1 MFQSTLLKRT
11 MTLVVL
17 SLLASAILATI
28 AFIVAGRTAT
38 LELEVDS
45 AIKQDEEFKNILEEN
60 PDYFGSVDTRLFFF
74 ETSYATG
81 HDYYL
86 LNADGKAVNYTRIEK
101 RNLSAQDTS
110 NISSVLRSL
119 NYRDKNGLGY
129 SIIDRDG
136 MGNAVIDREDM
147 GYVVV
152 DNMKINSMI
161 IVDRFTVTIDGNP
174 YDLYS
179 LSYLEGYS
187 DLVGKYLNI
196 LLLSTLMAAAAMLV
210 PAYAFVSRMVLPLQE
225 INEIA
230 MQYGKGD
237 FSARADESH
246 KGEIGE
252 LGQSFNFLAD
262 RLSKSI
268 NDLTAERNQLQDIFD
283 VISDGIVVVDKNAVP
298 VTTNKAIHKLF
309 ERADK
314 NNLFTER
321 LQLIPFDDV
330 WKDFEDCI
338 ATGETKT
345 RQIDNRDYAYQ
356 CTIIPK
362 YDSSDNSTIIG
373 ATGFFRD
380 IFEEQKNERFRQD
393 YVANISHELRTPLQT
408 LRGLIEPLSDGMVKK
423 ESDRQRYYQIILNET
438 MRLSRLIDDMLELS
452 KLQSRT
458 LAFKM
463 FPFNPND
470 LINSIEIRFK
480 PIMKEAG
487 IRFSVQN
494 NYGVLPTVMG
504 NPDRVEQILVILLD
518 NAKKYTPAGK
528 SITILTDYIET
539 EKKVYISVADTGQGI
554 HEYDIGH
561 IFDRFFKADRARG
574 KKGSGLGLSIA
585 KELLTYMGETITV
598 NSKYEEGST
607 FTFTLT
613 KAEVPDVWD

>member
-28 AFIVAGRTAT
+28 AFVVAGRNAT
-38 LELEVDS
+38 LSLEVNN
-45 AIKQDEEFKNILEEN
+45 AIEQDVKLKDVLTRN
-60 PDYFGSVDTRLFFF
+60 PDYFESVDIRIFFF
-74 ETSYATG
+74 DSSYATG

-86 LNADGKAVNYTRIEK
+86 INSSGDLINCTSLENRSIKIKDTISLVPALNSYEFNVVDGLEYALADSLNQDSIIFVTRIPITI
-101 RNLSAQDTS
+101 N
-110 NISSVLRSL
+110 
-119 NYRDKNGLGY
+119 
-129 SIIDRDG
+129 
-136 MGNAVIDREDM
+136 ED
-147 GYVVV
+147 
-152 DNMKINSMI
+152 
-161 IVDRFTVTIDGNP
+161 P
-174 YDLYS
+174 YYLYS
-179 LSYLEGYS
+179 LSYLNGY
-187 DLVGKYLNI
+187 DEMIVKYLNI
-196 LLLSTLMAAAAMLV
+196 LLLSTLMAACAMLI
-210 PAYAFVSRMVLPLQE
+210 PAYAFVSRMVLPLQK
-225 INEIA
+225 INEVA
-230 MQYGKGD
+230 MEYGKGN
-237 FSARADESH
+237 FSIRADESH

-268 NDLTAERNQLQDIFD
+268 NDLTVERNQLQDIFD
-283 VISDGIVVVDKNAVP
+283 VISDGIVVVDKKSVP

-309 ERADK
+309 ERAEK
-314 NNLFTER
+314 NNMFTER

-330 WKDFEDCI
+330 WTDFEECI

-362 YDSSDNSTIIG
+362 YDSSDSTNIIG

-408 LRGLIEPLSDGMVKK
+408 LRGLIEPLSDGMVKN
-423 ESDRQRYYQIILNET
+423 EADRQRYYQIILNET

-458 LAFKM
+458 LAFKT
-463 FPFNPND
+463 FPFNLNN
-470 LINSIEIRFK
+470 LISNLQLKFE

-487 IRFSVQN
+487 IHFSVQN
-494 NYGVLPTVMG
+494 NYGDLPTVIG
-504 NPDRVEQILVILLD
+504 NPDRVEQILIILLD
-518 NAKKYTPAGK
+518 NAKKYTPSGK
-528 SITILTDYIET
+528 SITILTDYIES
-539 EKKVYISVADTGQGI
+539 EKKVYVSVADTGQGI

-585 KELLTYMGETITV
+585 KELLTYMGETISV

>member
-11 MTLVVL
+11 MSLVVL
-17 SLLASAILATI
+17 SLLASAIIATI
-28 AFIVAGRTAT
+28 AFVVAGKTST
-38 LELEVDS
+38 LQLEVDNSLAQDSRYNEIFTANPELFES
-45 AIKQDEEFKNILEEN
+45 ADFRN
-60 PDYFGSVDTRLFFF
+60 YFFAS
-74 ETSYATG
+74 SYATG

-86 LNADGKAVNYTRIEK
+86 VNMNGDVVMCTSTEH
-101 RNLSAQDTS
+101 RNMKS
-110 NISSVLRSL
+110 NITYEIFTQINQF
-119 NYRDKNGLGY
+119 NYEDIN
-129 SIIDRDG
+129 G
-136 MGNAVIDREDM
+136 MGFYIKELGLDGEILICR
-147 GYVVV
+147 
-152 DNMKINSMI
+152 IPI
-161 IVDRFTVTIDGNP
+161 TIEENN
-174 YDLYS
+174 YYLFS
-179 LSYLEGYS
+179 LSNMDEYDGLIS
-187 DLVGKYLNI
+187 KYLNI
-196 LLLSTLMAAAAMLV
+196 LSLSTLMAACAMLV
-210 PAYAFVSRMVLPLQE
+210 PAYAFVSRMVLPLQK
-225 INEIA
+225 INEVA
-230 MQYGKGD
+230 MEYGKGN
-237 FSARADESH
+237 FSIRADESH

-268 NDLTAERNQLQDIFD
+268 SDLTAERNQLQDIFD
-283 VISDGIVVVDKNAVP
+283 VISDGIVVVNSKSVP
-298 VTTNKAIHKLF
+298 VTTNKAIHQIF
-309 ERADK
+309 ERAEK
-314 NNLFTER
+314 NNMFTER

-330 WKDFEDCI
+330 WTDFEDCI

-345 RQIDNRDYAYQ
+345 RQIDTRDYAYQ

-362 YDSSDNSTIIG
+362 YDSTDPTKVVG

-423 ESDRQRYYQIILNET
+423 EADRQRYYQIILNET

-463 FPFNPND
+463 FPFNLNN
-470 LINSIEIRFK
+470 LISNIEIRFK

-487 IRFSVQN
+487 IKFSVQN
-494 NYGVLPTVMG
+494 NFGELPTVMG

-518 NAKKYTPAGK
+518 NAKKYTPSGK
-528 SITILTDYIET
+528 SITIATDYIET
-539 EKKVYISVADTGQGI
+539 EKKVYISVVDTGQGI

-607 FTFTLT
+607 FTFTLS

>member
-11 MTLVVL
+11 MTLVVV
-17 SLLASAILATI
+17 SLLASALLATI
-28 AFIVAGRTAT
+28 AFIVAGKTAT
-38 LELEVDS
+38 NTIEVENS
-45 AIKQDEEFKNILEEN
+45 LRQDEQYMNILNSHPE
-60 PDYFGSVDTRLFFF
+60 YFESVDLRLFFF
-74 ETSYATG
+74 DSSYATG

-86 LNADGKAVNYTRIEK
+86 VNSNSYIINSTSIEH
-101 RNLSAQDTS
+101 
-110 NISSVLRSL
+110 RSL
-119 NYRDKNGLGY
+119 SIKDTQDVLSNLGSLTYEDYNGLKWAIKDY
-129 SIIDRDG
+129 LSIDQ
-136 MGNAVIDREDM
+136 
-147 GYVVV
+147 
-152 DNMKINSMI
+152 MI
-161 IVDRFTVTIDGNP
+161 LVTCMPLTIDGES
-174 YDLYS
+174 YTLYS
-179 LSYLEGYS
+179 ISYLNGYN
-187 DLVGKYLNI
+187 DLVVKYLNI
-196 LLLSTLMAAAAMLV
+196 LLLSTLMAAALMLV

-230 MQYGKGD
+230 MEYGKGN

-268 NDLTAERNQLQDIFD
+268 SDLTTERNQLQDIFD
-283 VISDGIVVVDKNAVP
+283 VISDGIVVVDKDSVP
-298 VTTNKAIHKLF
+298 VTTNKAIHNLF
-309 ERADK
+309 DRAEK
-314 NNLFTER
+314 NNMFTER

-330 WKDFEDCI
+330 WKDFEECI
-338 ATGETKT
+338 STGETKT
-345 RQIDNRDYAYQ
+345 RRIDNRDYAYQ

-362 YDSSDNSTIIG
+362 YDSSDNTVIIG

-423 ESDRQRYYQIILNET
+423 EEDRQRYYQIILNET

-458 LAFKM
+458 LAFKT
-463 FPFNPND
+463 FPFNINT
-470 LINSIEIRFK
+470 LISNIEIRFK
-480 PIMKEAG
+480 PVMKEAG
-487 IRFSVQN
+487 ITFSVQN
-494 NYGVLPTVMG
+494 NYGELPTVMG
-504 NPDRVEQILVILLD
+504 NPDRVEQIMVILLD
-518 NAKKYTPAGK
+518 NAKKYTPSGK
-528 SITILTDYIET
+528 SITISTDYIEA
-539 EKKVYISVADTGQGI
+539 EKKVYISVADTGLGI

>member
-1 MFQSTLLKRT
+1 MS
-11 MTLVVL
+11 LVVL
-17 SLLASAILATI
+17 SLLASAIIATI
-28 AFIVAGRTAT
+28 AFIVAGRSST
-38 LELEVDS
+38 LQMEVETSIAQDLRYNEIFAANPELFNS
-45 AIKQDEEFKNILEEN
+45 ADFRS
-60 PDYFGSVDTRLFFF
+60 YFFAS
-74 ETSYATG
+74 SYATG

-86 LNADGKAVNYTRIEK
+86 VNSKGEVV
-101 RNLSAQDTS
+101 NCTS
-110 NISSVLRSL
+110 LEHR
-119 NYRDKNGLGY
+119 
-129 SIIDRDG
+129 
-136 MGNAVIDREDM
+136 
-147 GYVVV
+147 
-152 DNMKINSMI
+152 NMKAGTTAEVFSQLSMFNYEDLNGMSFYI
-161 IVDRFTVTIDGNP
+161 QELSLTEQILICRIPVTIEGNP
-174 YDLYS
+174 FYLYS
-179 LSYLEGYS
+179 MSSLDKYDGLI
-187 DLVGKYLNI
+187 GKYLNI
-196 LLLSTLMAAAAMLV
+196 LSLATLMAACAMLV
-210 PAYAFVSRMVLPLQE
+210 PAYAFVSRMVLPLQK
-225 INEIA
+225 INEVA
-230 MQYGKGD
+230 MEYGKGN
-237 FSARADESH
+237 FSIRADESH

-268 NDLTAERNQLQDIFD
+268 SELTAERNQLQDIFD
-283 VISDGIVVVDKNAVP
+283 VISDGIVVVNSKSVP
-298 VTTNKAIHKLF
+298 VTTNKAIHQIF
-309 ERADK
+309 DRAEK
-314 NNLFTER
+314 NNMFTER

-330 WKDFEDCI
+330 WTDFEDCI
-338 ATGETKT
+338 ASGETKT
-345 RQIDNRDYAYQ
+345 RQIDTRDYAYQ

-362 YDSSDNSTIIG
+362 FDSTDPTKVVG

-423 ESDRQRYYQIILNET
+423 EADRQRYYQIILNET

-463 FPFNPND
+463 FPFNVNT
-470 LINSIEIRFK
+470 LISNIEIRFK

-487 IRFSVQN
+487 IKFSVQN
-494 NYGVLPTVMG
+494 NYGVLPTVNG

-518 NAKKYTPAGK
+518 NAKKYTPSGK
-528 SITILTDYIET
+528 SITIVTDYIED
-539 EKKVYISVADTGQGI
+539 EKKVYISVVDTGQGI

-607 FTFTLT
+607 FTFTLS

>member
-11 MTLVVL
+11 MSLVVL
-17 SLLASAILATI
+17 SLVASAILATI
-28 AFIVAGRTAT
+28 AFVVAGTTST
-38 LELEVDS
+38 LSLEVEN
-45 AIKQDEEFKNILEEN
+45 AVKQDLKYKEIFDNN
-60 PDYFGSVDTRLFFF
+60 PHCFESADFRVFFF
-74 ETSYATG
+74 ATSYASG

-86 LNADGKAVNYTRIEK
+86 VNSSGEIVNSTAIEHRTLKPGDSAKIVPVLN
-101 RNLSAQDTS
+101 
-110 NISSVLRSL
+110 SL
-119 NYRDKNGLGY
+119 EY
-129 SIIDRDG
+129 
-136 MGNAVIDREDM
+136 EDY
-147 GYVVV
+147 GDIGFTINFDPILVS
-152 DNMKINSMI
+152 KIPI
-161 IVDRFTVTIDGNP
+161 TIDGVPFNI
-174 YDLYS
+174 YS
-179 LSYLEGYS
+179 LSYLDG
-187 DLVGKYLNI
+187 LKTLNNKYLNI
-196 LLLSTLMAAAAMLV
+196 LLLSTLMAACAMLV
-210 PAYAFVSRMVLPLQE
+210 PAYAFVSRMVLPLQK
-225 INEIA
+225 INEVA
-230 MQYGKGD
+230 MEYGKGN
-237 FSARADESH
+237 FSVRADESH

-283 VISDGIVVVDKNAVP
+283 VISDGIVVVDSKSVP
-298 VTTNKAIHKLF
+298 VTTNKAIHKIF
-309 ERADK
+309 ERAEK
-314 NNLFTER
+314 NNMFTER

-330 WKDFEDCI
+330 WTDFEDCI

-345 RQIDNRDYAYQ
+345 RQIDTRDYAYQ

-362 YDSSDNSTIIG
+362 YDSTDSTKVIG

-463 FPFNPND
+463 FPFNINN
-470 LINSIEIRFK
+470 LISNIEIRFK
-480 PIMKEAG
+480 PIMKESG
-487 IRFSVQN
+487 IKFSVQN
-494 NYGVLPTVMG
+494 NYGELPTVMG

-518 NAKKYTPAGK
+518 NAKKYTPNGK

>member
-1 MFQSTLLKRT
+1 MFQSTLLRRT
-11 MTLVVL
+11 MSLVVL
-17 SLLASAILATI
+17 SLLASAIIATI
-28 AFIVAGRTAT
+28 AFIVAGRSST
-38 LELEVDS
+38 LQMEVETSIAQDLRYNEIFAANPELFNS
-45 AIKQDEEFKNILEEN
+45 ADFRS
-60 PDYFGSVDTRLFFF
+60 YFFAS
-74 ETSYATG
+74 SYATG

-86 LNADGKAVNYTRIEK
+86 VNSKGEVV
-101 RNLSAQDTS
+101 NCTS
-110 NISSVLRSL
+110 LEHR
-119 NYRDKNGLGY
+119 
-129 SIIDRDG
+129 
-136 MGNAVIDREDM
+136 
-147 GYVVV
+147 
-152 DNMKINSMI
+152 NMKAGTTAEVFSQLSMFNYEDLNGMSFYI
-161 IVDRFTVTIDGNP
+161 QELSLTEQILICRIPVTIEGNP
-174 YDLYS
+174 FYLYS
-179 LSYLEGYS
+179 MSSLDKYDGLI
-187 DLVGKYLNI
+187 GKYLNI
-196 LLLSTLMAAAAMLV
+196 LSLATLMAACAMLV
-210 PAYAFVSRMVLPLQE
+210 PAYAFVSRMVLPLQK
-225 INEIA
+225 INEVA
-230 MQYGKGD
+230 MEYGKGN
-237 FSARADESH
+237 FSIRADESH

-268 NDLTAERNQLQDIFD
+268 SELTAERNQLQDIFD
-283 VISDGIVVVDKNAVP
+283 VISDGIVVVNSKSVP
-298 VTTNKAIHKLF
+298 VTTNKAIHQIF
-309 ERADK
+309 DRAEK
-314 NNLFTER
+314 NNMFTER

-330 WKDFEDCI
+330 WTDFEDCI
-338 ATGETKT
+338 ASGETKT
-345 RQIDNRDYAYQ
+345 RQIDTRDYAYQ

-362 YDSSDNSTIIG
+362 FDSTDPTKVVG

-423 ESDRQRYYQIILNET
+423 EADRQRYYQIILNET

-463 FPFNPND
+463 FPFNVNT
-470 LINSIEIRFK
+470 LISNIEIRFK

-487 IRFSVQN
+487 IKFSVQN
-494 NYGVLPTVMG
+494 NYGVLPTVNG

-518 NAKKYTPAGK
+518 NAKKYTPSGK
-528 SITILTDYIET
+528 SITIVTDYIED
-539 EKKVYISVADTGQGI
+539 EKKVYISVVDTGQGI

-607 FTFTLT
+607 FTFTLS

>member
-11 MTLVVL
+11 MSLVVL
-17 SLLASAILATI
+17 SLLASAIIATI
-28 AFIVAGRTAT
+28 AFVVAGKTST
-38 LELEVDS
+38 LQLEVDNSLAQDARYNEIFS
-45 AIKQDEEFKNILEEN
+45 AN
-60 PDYFGSVDTRLFFF
+60 PELFESADFRNYFFAS
-74 ETSYATG
+74 SYATG

-86 LNADGKAVNYTRIEK
+86 VNMNGDVVMCTSTEH
-101 RNLSAQDTS
+101 RNMKS
-110 NISSVLRSL
+110 NITYEIFTQINLFNYEDL
-119 NYRDKNGLGY
+119 N
-129 SIIDRDG
+129 G
-136 MGNAVIDREDM
+136 MGFFIKELGLDGEILICRIPITIEDNNF
-147 GYVVV
+147 Y
-152 DNMKINSMI
+152 
-161 IVDRFTVTIDGNP
+161 
-174 YDLYS
+174 LYS
-179 LSYLEGYS
+179 LSNMDEYDGLIS
-187 DLVGKYLNI
+187 KYLNI
-196 LLLSTLMAAAAMLV
+196 LSLSTLMAACAMLV
-210 PAYAFVSRMVLPLQE
+210 PAYAFVSRMVLPLQK
-225 INEIA
+225 INEVA
-230 MQYGKGD
+230 MEYGKGN
-237 FSARADESH
+237 FSIRADESH

-268 NDLTAERNQLQDIFD
+268 SDLTAERNQLQDIFD
-283 VISDGIVVVDKNAVP
+283 VISDGIVVVNSKSVP
-298 VTTNKAIHKLF
+298 VTTNKAIHQIF
-309 ERADK
+309 ERAEK
-314 NNLFTER
+314 NNMFTER

-330 WKDFEDCI
+330 WTDFEDCI

-345 RQIDNRDYAYQ
+345 RQIDTRDYAYQ

-362 YDSSDNSTIIG
+362 YDSTDPTKVVG

-423 ESDRQRYYQIILNET
+423 EADRQRYYQIILNET

-463 FPFNPND
+463 FPFNINT
-470 LINSIEIRFK
+470 LISNIEIRFK

-487 IRFSVQN
+487 IKFSVQN
-494 NYGVLPTVMG
+494 NFGELPTVMG

-518 NAKKYTPAGK
+518 NAKKYTPSGK
-528 SITILTDYIET
+528 SITIATDYIET
-539 EKKVYISVADTGQGI
+539 EKKVYISVVDTGQGI

-607 FTFTLT
+607 FTFTLS

>member
-28 AFIVAGRTAT
+28 AFVVAGRNAT
-38 LELEVDS
+38 LSLEVNN
-45 AIKQDEEFKNILEEN
+45 AIAQDVKLKDVLTRN
-60 PDYFGSVDTRLFFF
+60 PDYFESVDIRIFFF
-74 ETSYATG
+74 DSSYATG

-86 LNADGKAVNYTRIEK
+86 INSSGDLINCTSLENRSIKIKDTINLVPALNSYEFNLIDGLEYALADSLNQDSIIFVTRIP
-101 RNLSAQDTS
+101 
-110 NISSVLRSL
+110 I
-119 NYRDKNGLGY
+119 
-129 SIIDRDG
+129 
-136 MGNAVIDREDM
+136 
-147 GYVVV
+147 
-152 DNMKINSMI
+152 
-161 IVDRFTVTIDGNP
+161 TIDEDS
-174 YDLYS
+174 YYLYS
-179 LSYLEGYS
+179 LSYLNGY
-187 DLVGKYLNI
+187 DEMIVKYLNI
-196 LLLSTLMAAAAMLV
+196 LLLSTLMAACAMLI
-210 PAYAFVSRMVLPLQE
+210 PAYAFVSRMVLPLQK
-225 INEIA
+225 INEVA
-230 MQYGKGD
+230 MEYGKGN
-237 FSARADESH
+237 FSIRADESH

-268 NDLTAERNQLQDIFD
+268 NDLTVERNQLQDIFD
-283 VISDGIVVVDKNAVP
+283 VISDGIVVVNKKSVP

-309 ERADK
+309 ERAEK
-314 NNLFTER
+314 NNMFTER

-330 WKDFEDCI
+330 WTDFEECI

-362 YDSSDNSTIIG
+362 YDSSDSTNIIG

-408 LRGLIEPLSDGMVKK
+408 LRGLIEPLSDGMVKN
-423 ESDRQRYYQIILNET
+423 EADRQRYYQIILNET

-458 LAFKM
+458 LAFKT
-463 FPFNPND
+463 FPFNLNN
-470 LINSIEIRFK
+470 LISNLQLKFE

-487 IRFSVQN
+487 IHFSVQN
-494 NYGVLPTVMG
+494 NYGDLPTVIG
-504 NPDRVEQILVILLD
+504 NPDRVEQILIILLD
-518 NAKKYTPAGK
+518 NAKKYTPSGK
-528 SITILTDYIET
+528 SITILTDYIES
-539 EKKVYISVADTGQGI
+539 EKKVYVSVADTGQGI

-585 KELLTYMGETITV
+585 KELLTYMGETISV

>member
-11 MTLVVL
+11 MTLVVV
-17 SLLASAILATI
+17 SLLASALLATI
-28 AFIVAGRTAT
+28 AFIVAGRSAT
-38 LELEVDS
+38 ISLEADN
-45 AIKQDEEFKNILEEN
+45 AIKQDMRYKEIFTSHPEYFEN
-60 PDYFGSVDTRLFFF
+60 VDFRLFFF
-74 ETSYATG
+74 DSSYATG

-86 LNADGKAVNYTRIEK
+86 VNQAGDVI
-101 RNLSAQDTS
+101 SATS
-110 NISSVLRSL
+110 LEHRSL
-119 NYRDKNGLGY
+119 NKADTYELVPILNTLDYDDADGLGY
-129 SIIDRDG
+129 TVENSTNYESLIFIS
-136 MGNAVIDREDM
+136 
-147 GYVVV
+147 
-152 DNMKINSMI
+152 KIN
-161 IVDRFTVTIDGNP
+161 VTIDGNV
-174 YDLYS
+174 YYLYS
-179 LSYLEGYS
+179 LSYLNGYNS
-187 DLVGKYLNI
+187 LIVKYLNI
-196 LLLSTLMAAAAMLV
+196 LLLSTLMAAAFMIV

-225 INEIA
+225 INEVA
-230 MQYGKGD
+230 MEYGKGN
-237 FSARADESH
+237 FSVRADESH

-268 NDLTAERNQLQDIFD
+268 SDLTAERNQLQDIFD
-283 VISDGIVVVDKNAVP
+283 VISDGIVVVDTNSVP
-298 VTTNKAIHKLF
+298 VTTNKAIHNLF
-309 ERADK
+309 DRAEK
-314 NNLFTER
+314 NNMFTEK
-321 LQLIPFDDV
+321 LQLIPFEDV
-330 WKDFEDCI
+330 WTDFADCI
-338 ATGETKT
+338 STGETKT
-345 RQIDNRDYAYQ
+345 RRIDNRDYAYQ

-362 YDSSDNSTIIG
+362 YDTTNNNTIIG

-423 ESDRQRYYQIILNET
+423 EEDRQRYYQIILNET

-458 LAFKM
+458 LAFKT
-463 FPFNPND
+463 FPFNLNT
-470 LINSIEIRFK
+470 LISNIEIRFK

-487 IRFSVQN
+487 IKFSVQN
-494 NYGVLPTVMG
+494 NYGELPTVVG

-518 NAKKYTPAGK
+518 NAKKYTPSGK
-528 SITILTDYIET
+528 TITISTDYIDA
-539 EKKVYISVADTGQGI
+539 EKKVYVSVADTGLGI

-585 KELLTYMGETITV
+585 KELLSYMGETITV

-613 KAEVPDVWD
+613 KAEVPDAWD

>member
-17 SLLASAILATI
+17 SLLASALLATI
-28 AFIVAGRTAT
+28 AFIVAGRSAT
-38 LELEVDS
+38 LSLGIEKSMTQDIRFKEIFTSHPEYFEDVD
-45 AIKQDEEFKNILEEN
+45 F
-60 PDYFGSVDTRLFFF
+60 RLFFF
-74 ETSYATG
+74 DSSYATG

-86 LNADGKAVNYTRIEK
+86 VNQEGYIINSTSIEH
-101 RNLSAQDTS
+101 RSISAQDTS
-110 NISSVLRSL
+110 RIVPILNALEYDDIGGVGCYIIENFNIENVIIISRIPLTI
-119 NYRDKNGLGY
+119 NDK
-129 SIIDRDG
+129 
-136 MGNAVIDREDM
+136 
-147 GYVVV
+147 
-152 DNMKINSMI
+152 
-161 IVDRFTVTIDGNP
+161 P

-179 LSYLEGYS
+179 LSYLSGYN
-187 DLVGKYLNI
+187 DLIVKYLNI
-196 LLLSTLMAAAAMLV
+196 LLLSTLMAACAMLV
-210 PAYAFVSRMVLPLQE
+210 PAYAFVSRMVLPLQK
-225 INEIA
+225 INEVA
-230 MQYGKGD
+230 MEYGKGN
-237 FSARADESH
+237 FSIRADESH

-268 NDLTAERNQLQDIFD
+268 SDLTAERNQLQDIFD
-283 VISDGIVVVDKNAVP
+283 VISDGIVVVDKNSVP

-309 ERADK
+309 ERAEK
-314 NNLFTER
+314 NNMFTER

-330 WKDFEDCI
+330 WNDFEDCI

-362 YDSSDNSTIIG
+362 YDSSDSTQVIG

-423 ESDRQRYYQIILNET
+423 EADRQRYYQIILNET

-458 LAFKM
+458 LAFKT
-463 FPFNPND
+463 FPFNLNT
-470 LINSIEIRFK
+470 LISSIEIRFK
-480 PIMKEAG
+480 PIMKDAG
-487 IRFSVQN
+487 IKFSVQN
-494 NYGVLPTVMG
+494 NYGELPTVMG

-613 KAEVPDVWD
+613 KAEVPDAWD

>member
-11 MTLVVL
+11 MSLVVL
-17 SLLASAILATI
+17 SLVASAIIATI
-28 AFIVAGRTAT
+28 AFVVAGKSAT
-38 LELEVDS
+38 LSIELDS
-45 AIKQDEEFKNILEEN
+45 ALKIDSKINDIFSTNPEYFEN
-60 PDYFGSVDTRLFFF
+60 SDFRYYFFSS
-74 ETSYATG
+74 SYAAG

-86 LNADGKAVNYTRIEK
+86 VNKDGDLVNYTSQENR
-101 RNLSAQDTS
+101 
-110 NISSVLRSL
+110 NISPSDTFEILT
-119 NYRDKNGLGY
+119 
-129 SIIDRDG
+129 
-136 MGNAVIDREDM
+136 
-147 GYVVV
+147 
-152 DNMKINSMI
+152 KINTFEFNKFNGMEYYIADNLEYNISDAINVSRMSLI
-161 IVDRFTVTIDGNP
+161 INGND
-174 YDLYS
+174 YYLYS
-179 LSYLEGYS
+179 LKYLNGYNE
-187 DLVGKYLNI
+187 LIGKYLNI
-196 LLLSTLMAAAAMLV
+196 LLLSTLMAACTMLI
-210 PAYAFVSRMVLPLQE
+210 PAYAFVSRMVLPLQK
-225 INEIA
+225 INEVA
-230 MQYGKGD
+230 MEYGKGN
-237 FSARADESH
+237 FSVRADESH

-268 NDLTAERNQLQDIFD
+268 SDLTAERNQLQDIFD
-283 VISDGIVVVDKNAVP
+283 VISDGIVVVDVNSVP

-309 ERADK
+309 ERAEK
-314 NNLFTER
+314 NNMFTER

-330 WKDFEDCI
+330 WTDFEDCI

-362 YDSSDNSTIIG
+362 YDSSDSTQVIG

-458 LAFKM
+458 LAFKT
-463 FPFNPND
+463 FPFNLNT
-470 LINSIEIRFK
+470 LISSIEIRFK

-487 IRFSVQN
+487 IKFSVQN
-494 NYGVLPTVMG
+494 NYGELPTVMG

-528 SITILTDYIET
+528 SITILTDYIEA

>member
-11 MTLVVL
+11 MSLVVL
-17 SLLASAILATI
+17 SLVASAIIATI
-28 AFIVAGRTAT
+28 AFVVAGKSAT
-38 LELEVDS
+38 LSIELDS
-45 AIKQDEEFKNILEEN
+45 ALKIDSKINDIFSTNPEYFEN
-60 PDYFGSVDTRLFFF
+60 SDFRYYFFSS
-74 ETSYATG
+74 SYAAG

-86 LNADGKAVNYTRIEK
+86 VNKDGDLVNYTSQENR
-101 RNLSAQDTS
+101 
-110 NISSVLRSL
+110 NISPSDTFEILT
-119 NYRDKNGLGY
+119 
-129 SIIDRDG
+129 
-136 MGNAVIDREDM
+136 
-147 GYVVV
+147 
-152 DNMKINSMI
+152 KINTFEFNKFNGMEYYIADNLEYNISDAINVSRMSL
-161 IVDRFTVTIDGNP
+161 TINGND
-174 YDLYS
+174 YYLYS
-179 LSYLEGYS
+179 LKYLNGYNE
-187 DLVGKYLNI
+187 LIGKYLNI
-196 LLLSTLMAAAAMLV
+196 LLLSTLMAACTMLI
-210 PAYAFVSRMVLPLQE
+210 PAYAFVSRMVLPLQK
-225 INEIA
+225 INEVA
-230 MQYGKGD
+230 MEYGKGN
-237 FSARADESH
+237 FSVRADEAH

-268 NDLTAERNQLQDIFD
+268 SDLTAERNQLQDIFD
-283 VISDGIVVVDKNAVP
+283 VISDGIVVVDVNSVP

-309 ERADK
+309 ERAEK
-314 NNLFTER
+314 NNMFTER

-330 WKDFEDCI
+330 WTDFEDCI

-362 YDSSDNSTIIG
+362 YDSSDSTQVIG

-458 LAFKM
+458 LAFKT
-463 FPFNPND
+463 FPFNLNT
-470 LINSIEIRFK
+470 LISSIEIRFK

-487 IRFSVQN
+487 IKFSVQN
-494 NYGVLPTVMG
+494 NYGELPTVMG

-528 SITILTDYIET
+528 SITILTDYIEA

>member
-11 MTLVVL
+11 MMLVVV
-17 SLLASAILATI
+17 SLLASALIATI
-28 AFIVAGRTAT
+28 AFIVAGSSAT
-38 LELEVDS
+38 LTSEVDN
-45 AIKQDEEFKNILEEN
+45 ALAQDAKYKKILTAN
-60 PDYFGSVDTRLFFF
+60 PDYFEDVDFRLFFF
-74 ETSYATG
+74 NTTYVSG

-86 LNADGKAVNYTRIEK
+86 ISHNGNILNSTSLDN
-101 RNLSAQDTS
+101 RNLSIRDITTLYP
-110 NISSVLRSL
+110 IL
-119 NYRDKNGLGY
+119 NDLPYDEFDGMEY
-129 SIIDRDG
+129 AIIDP
-136 MGNAVIDREDM
+136 I
-147 GYVVV
+147 
-152 DNMKINSMI
+152 S
-161 IVDRFTVTIDGNP
+161 
-174 YDLYS
+174 YDLDEMVIVTRTNIVLNGNDYYLYS
-179 LSYLEGYS
+179 FSYLNANN
-187 DLVGKYLNI
+187 DLIVKYLNI

-225 INEIA
+225 INEVA
-230 MQYGKGD
+230 MEYGKGN
-237 FSARADESH
+237 FSIRADESH

-268 NDLTAERNQLQDIFD
+268 SDLTAERNQLQDIFD
-283 VISDGIVVVDKNAVP
+283 VISDGIVVVDAKAVP
-298 VTTNKAIHKLF
+298 VTTNKAIHSLF
-309 ERADK
+309 ERAEK
-314 NNLFTER
+314 NNMFTER

-330 WKDFEDCI
+330 WKDFEECI

-345 RQIDNRDYAYQ
+345 RRIDNRDYAYQ
-356 CTIIPK
+356 STIIPK
-362 YDSSDNSTIIG
+362 FDSTDNNTIIG

-423 ESDRQRYYQIILNET
+423 EEDRQRYYQIILNET

-458 LAFKM
+458 LAFKT
-463 FPFNPND
+463 FPFNLNN
-470 LINSIEIRFK
+470 LISNIEIRFK

-487 IRFSVQN
+487 IKFSVQN
-494 NYGVLPTVMG
+494 NYGELPTVVG
-504 NPDRVEQILVILLD
+504 NPDRVEQVLVILLD
-518 NAKKYTPAGK
+518 NAKKYTPSGK
-528 SITILTDYIET
+528 TITISTDYIEA
-539 EKKVYISVADTGQGI
+539 EKKVYVSVADTGLGI

-585 KELLTYMGETITV
+585 KELLSYMGETITV

>member
-1 MFQSTLLKRT
+1 MS
-11 MTLVVL
+11 LVVL
-17 SLLASAILATI
+17 SLLASAIIATI
-28 AFIVAGRTAT
+28 AFIVAGRSST
-38 LELEVDS
+38 LQMEVETSIAQDLKYNEIFSSNPELFD
-45 AIKQDEEFKNILEEN
+45 
-60 PDYFGSVDTRLFFF
+60 SVDFRRYFF
-74 ETSYATG
+74 ESSYATG

-86 LNADGKAVNYTRIEK
+86 VNMNGEVVNCTSLENRNMKPGATSEVFSEISMFPYEDLN
-101 RNLSAQDTS
+101 
-110 NISSVLRSL
+110 
-119 NYRDKNGLGY
+119 
-129 SIIDRDG
+129 G
-136 MGNAVIDREDM
+136 MGFYIKELSLTEQILVCRIPL
-147 GYVVV
+147 
-152 DNMKINSMI
+152 
-161 IVDRFTVTIDGNP
+161 TIEGNP
-174 YDLYS
+174 FYLYS
-179 LSYLEGYS
+179 MSTLDKYDGLI
-187 DLVGKYLNI
+187 GKYLNI
-196 LLLSTLMAAAAMLV
+196 LSLATLMAACAMLV
-210 PAYAFVSRMVLPLQE
+210 PAYAFVSRMVLPLQK
-225 INEIA
+225 INEVA
-230 MQYGKGD
+230 MEYGKGN
-237 FSARADESH
+237 FSIRADESH

-268 NDLTAERNQLQDIFD
+268 SELTAERNQLQDIFD
-283 VISDGIVVVDKNAVP
+283 VISDGIVVVNSKSVP
-298 VTTNKAIHKLF
+298 VTTNKAIHQIF
-309 ERADK
+309 DRAEK
-314 NNLFTER
+314 NNMFTER

-330 WKDFEDCI
+330 WTDFEDCI
-338 ATGETKT
+338 ASGETKT
-345 RQIDNRDYAYQ
+345 RQIDTRDYAYQ

-362 YDSSDNSTIIG
+362 FDSTDPTKVVG

-423 ESDRQRYYQIILNET
+423 EADRQRYYQIILNET

-463 FPFNPND
+463 FPFNVNT
-470 LINSIEIRFK
+470 LISNIEIRFK

-487 IRFSVQN
+487 IKFSVQN
-494 NYGVLPTVMG
+494 NYGDLPTVMG

-518 NAKKYTPAGK
+518 NAKKYTPNGK
-528 SITILTDYIET
+528 SITILTDYIEA

-607 FTFTLT
+607 FTFTLS

>member
-28 AFIVAGRTAT
+28 AFLVAGRSAT
-38 LELEVDS
+38 ITVELDRALEQDVKFQGLLEKNPGYFDNVDYR
-45 AIKQDEEFKNILEEN
+45 I
-60 PDYFGSVDTRLFFF
+60 FFF
-74 ETSYATG
+74 DSSYATG

-86 LNADGKAVNYTRIEK
+86 VNTSGDIVNSTSIEDRNIAVK
-101 RNLSAQDTS
+101 DTS
-110 NISSVLRSL
+110 SL
-119 NYRDKNGLGY
+119 VPLLNSLAYEDLNGLEY
-129 SIIDRDG
+129 YVADLNVYDMILITRLPISIE
-136 MGNAVIDREDM
+136 GNT
-147 GYVVV
+147 Y
-152 DNMKINSMI
+152 
-161 IVDRFTVTIDGNP
+161 
-174 YDLYS
+174 YLYS
-179 LSYLEGYS
+179 LSYLNGYS
-187 DLVGKYLNI
+187 ETIVKYLNI
-196 LLLSTLMAAAAMLV
+196 LLLSTLMAAFAMLV
-210 PAYAFVSRMVLPLQE
+210 PAYAFVSRMVLPLQK
-225 INEIA
+225 INEVA
-230 MQYGKGD
+230 MEYGKGN
-237 FSARADESH
+237 FSVRADESH

-268 NDLTAERNQLQDIFD
+268 SDLTSERNQLQDIFD
-283 VISDGIVVVDKNAVP
+283 VISDGIVVVDKDSVP

-309 ERADK
+309 ERAEK
-314 NNLFTER
+314 NNMFTER

-330 WKDFEDCI
+330 WSDFEDCI
-338 ATGETKT
+338 STGETKT
-345 RQIDNRDYAYQ
+345 RQIDSRDYAYQ

-362 YDSSDNSTIIG
+362 YDSTDNTRIIG

-458 LAFKM
+458 LAFKT
-463 FPFNPND
+463 FPFNLNT
-470 LINSIEIRFK
+470 LISNIEIRFK

-487 IRFSVQN
+487 IKFSVQN
-494 NYGVLPTVMG
+494 NYGELPTVIG

-528 SITILTDYIET
+528 TITIATDYIET
-539 EKKVYISVADTGQGI
+539 EKKVYVSVADTGQGI

>member
-1 MFQSTLLKRT
+1 MFQSTLLRRT
-11 MTLVVL
+11 MSLVVL
-17 SLLASAILATI
+17 SLLASAIIATI
-28 AFIVAGRTAT
+28 AFVVAGKTST
-38 LELEVDS
+38 LQLEVDNSLAQDSRYNEIFTANPELFES
-45 AIKQDEEFKNILEEN
+45 ADFRN
-60 PDYFGSVDTRLFFF
+60 YFFAS
-74 ETSYATG
+74 SYATG

-86 LNADGKAVNYTRIEK
+86 VNMNGDVVMCTSTEH
-101 RNLSAQDTS
+101 RNMKS
-110 NISSVLRSL
+110 NITYEIFTQINQFNYEDL
-119 NYRDKNGLGY
+119 N
-129 SIIDRDG
+129 G
-136 MGNAVIDREDM
+136 MGFYIKELGLDGEILICR
-147 GYVVV
+147 
-152 DNMKINSMI
+152 IPI
-161 IVDRFTVTIDGNP
+161 TIEENN
-174 YDLYS
+174 YYLFS
-179 LSYLEGYS
+179 LSNMDEYDGLIS
-187 DLVGKYLNI
+187 KYLNI
-196 LLLSTLMAAAAMLV
+196 LSLSTLMAACAMLV
-210 PAYAFVSRMVLPLQE
+210 PAYAFVSRMVLPLQK
-225 INEIA
+225 INEVA
-230 MQYGKGD
+230 MEYGKGN
-237 FSARADESH
+237 FSIRADESH

-268 NDLTAERNQLQDIFD
+268 SDLTAERNQLQDIFD
-283 VISDGIVVVDKNAVP
+283 VISDGIVVVNSKSVP
-298 VTTNKAIHKLF
+298 VTTNKAIHQIF
-309 ERADK
+309 ERAEK
-314 NNLFTER
+314 NNMFTER

-330 WKDFEDCI
+330 WTDFEDCI

-345 RQIDNRDYAYQ
+345 RQIDTRDYAYQ

-362 YDSSDNSTIIG
+362 YDSTDPTKVVG

-423 ESDRQRYYQIILNET
+423 EADRQRYYQIILNET

-463 FPFNPND
+463 FPFNINT
-470 LINSIEIRFK
+470 LISNIEIRFK

-487 IRFSVQN
+487 IKFSVQN
-494 NYGVLPTVMG
+494 NFGELPTVMG

-518 NAKKYTPAGK
+518 NAKKYTPSGK
-528 SITILTDYIET
+528 SITIATDYIET
-539 EKKVYISVADTGQGI
+539 EKKVYISVVDTGQGI

-607 FTFTLT
+607 FTFTLS

>member
-28 AFIVAGRTAT
+28 AFVVAGNSKTMEIEINNA
-38 LELEVDS
+38 L
-45 AIKQDEEFKNILEEN
+45 KQDTRYMEILTTHPE
-60 PDYFGSVDTRLFFF
+60 YFESSDFRYFFF
-74 ETSYATG
+74 DSSYASG

-86 LNADGKAVNYTRIEK
+86 VSTDGTPVNYTAIE
-101 RNLSAQDTS
+101 N
-110 NISSVLRSL
+110 RSL
-119 NYRDKNGLGY
+119 SVRDTHNLVPNLNQLSFDSLNGLGY
-129 SIIDRDG
+129 YIADPLKID
-136 MGNAVIDREDM
+136 
-147 GYVVV
+147 V
-152 DNMKINSMI
+152 DEMI
-161 IVDRFTVTIDGNP
+161 IISRFPLMINGNP
-174 YDLYS
+174 YYLYS
-179 LSYLEGYS
+179 LSYLNSYDS
-187 DLVGKYLNI
+187 LIVKYLNI

-225 INEIA
+225 INEVA
-230 MQYGKGD
+230 MEYGKGN
-237 FSARADESH
+237 FNVRADESH

-252 LGQSFNFLAD
+252 LGHSFNFLAD

-283 VISDGIVVVDKNAVP
+283 VISDGIVVVDSKAVP

-338 ATGETKT
+338 TTGEPKT

-362 YDSSDNSTIIG
+362 YDSSDNTTIIG

-458 LAFKM
+458 LAFKT
-463 FPFNPND
+463 FPFNLND
-470 LINSIEIRFK
+470 LINSIEIRFR

-487 IRFSVQN
+487 IKFSVQN
-494 NYGVLPTVMG
+494 NYGDLPTVIG
-504 NPDRVEQILVILLD
+504 NR
-518 NAKKYTPAGK
+518 AGPCHP
-528 SITILTDYIET
+528 S
-539 EKKVYISVADTGQGI
+539 
-554 HEYDIGH
+554 
-561 IFDRFFKADRARG
+561 R
-574 KKGSGLGLSIA
+574 
-585 KELLTYMGETITV
+585 
-598 NSKYEEGST
+598 
-607 FTFTLT
+607 
-613 KAEVPDVWD
+613 

>member
-11 MTLVVL
+11 MTLVVV

-28 AFIVAGRTAT
+28 AFLVAGRSAT
-38 LELEVDS
+38 LSLELDK
-45 AIKQDEEFKNILEEN
+45 ALAQDLEYKELFTNN
-60 PDYFGSVDTRLFFF
+60 PDYFNDVNFRLFFF
-74 ETSYATG
+74 NSTYATG

-86 LNADGKAVNYTRIEK
+86 VNADGEIINSTSIED
-101 RNLSAQDTS
+101 RNVSISDSTHLIPILSSLKFNNLNGLDYY
-110 NISSVLRSL
+110 LYDSL
-119 NYRDKNGLGY
+119 NIDSMIVITRTII
-129 SIIDRDG
+129 IID
-136 MGNAVIDREDM
+136 
-147 GYVVV
+147 
-152 DNMKINSMI
+152 DN
-161 IVDRFTVTIDGNP
+161 P
-174 YDLYS
+174 CYLYS
-179 LSYLEGYS
+179 LSYINGFNG
-187 DLVGKYLNI
+187 LVVKYLNI
-196 LLLSTLMAAAAMLV
+196 LLLSTLMAACAMLV
-210 PAYAFVSRMVLPLQE
+210 PAYAFVCKMVLPIQK
-225 INEIA
+225 INEVA
-230 MQYGKGD
+230 MEYGKGN
-237 FSARADESH
+237 FSVRADESH

-262 RLSKSI
+262 RLSQSI
-268 NDLTAERNQLQDIFD
+268 SDLTSERNQLQDIFD
-283 VISDGIVVVDKNAVP
+283 VISDGIVVVDKNSVP

-309 ERADK
+309 ERAEK
-314 NNLFTER
+314 NNMFTER

-330 WKDFEDCI
+330 WEDFEDCI
-338 ATGETKT
+338 STGETKT
-345 RQIDNRDYAYQ
+345 RQIDTRDYAYQ

-362 YDSSDNSTIIG
+362 YDSTDNTNIIG

-458 LAFKM
+458 LAFKT
-463 FPFNPND
+463 FPFNLND
-470 LINSIEIRFK
+470 LISSIEIRFK

-487 IRFSVQN
+487 IKFSVQN
-494 NYGVLPTVMG
+494 NYGKLPTVMG

>member
-11 MTLVVL
+11 MTLVVV
-17 SLLASAILATI
+17 SLLASALLATI
-28 AFIVAGRTAT
+28 AFIVAGRSAT
-38 LELEVDS
+38 ISLEADN
-45 AIKQDEEFKNILEEN
+45 AIKQDVRYKEILTSHPE
-60 PDYFGSVDTRLFFF
+60 YFESVDFRLFFF
-74 ETSYATG
+74 DSSYATG

-86 LNADGKAVNYTRIEK
+86 INEEGEIINSTSLEHRTLSKTDTYNLVPLLNTLQYDD
-101 RNLSAQDTS
+101 L
-110 NISSVLRSL
+110 
-119 NYRDKNGLGY
+119 
-129 SIIDRDG
+129 DG
-136 MGNAVIDREDM
+136 MGYTVENSSNVETLIFVA
-147 GYVVV
+147 
-152 DNMKINSMI
+152 KIP
-161 IVDRFTVTIDGNP
+161 VTIEGNAFN
-174 YDLYS
+174 LYS
-179 LSYLEGYS
+179 LSYLNGYNS
-187 DLVGKYLNI
+187 LVGKYLNI
-196 LLLSTLMAAAAMLV
+196 LLLSTLMAAAFMLV

-225 INEIA
+225 INEVA
-230 MQYGKGD
+230 MEYGKGN
-237 FSARADESH
+237 FSVRADESH

-283 VISDGIVVVDKNAVP
+283 VISDGIVVVDNNSVP
-298 VTTNKAIHKLF
+298 ITTNKAIHNLF
-309 ERADK
+309 DRAEK
-314 NNLFTER
+314 NNMFTER

-330 WKDFEDCI
+330 WKDFEECI

-345 RQIDNRDYAYQ
+345 RRIDNRDYAYQ

-362 YDSSDNSTIIG
+362 YNTTDNSIIG

-423 ESDRQRYYQIILNET
+423 EEDRQRYYQIILNET

-458 LAFKM
+458 LAFKT
-463 FPFNPND
+463 FPFNLNT
-470 LINSIEIRFK
+470 LISNIEIRFK

-487 IRFSVQN
+487 IKFSVQN
-494 NYGVLPTVMG
+494 NYGELPTVVG

-518 NAKKYTPAGK
+518 NAKKYTPKGK
-528 SITILTDYIET
+528 TITISTDYIET
-539 EKKVYISVADTGQGI
+539 EKKVYVSVADTGLGI

-613 KAEVPDVWD
+613 KAEVPDAWD

>member
-11 MTLVVL
+11 MTLVVV
-17 SLLASAILATI
+17 SLLASALLATI
-28 AFIVAGRTAT
+28 AFIVAGRSAT
-38 LELEVDS
+38 LTLEVDN
-45 AIKQDEEFKNILEEN
+45 AITQEMRYKEILTANPEFFE
-60 PDYFGSVDTRLFFF
+60 SVDFRFFFF
-74 ETSYATG
+74 ESSYASG

-86 LNADGKAVNYTRIEK
+86 INMNGDIINATDIAHRSVSIK
-101 RNLSAQDTS
+101 DT
-110 NISSVLRSL
+110 RSL
-119 NYRDKNGLGY
+119 VPALNSFQFEEIDGLGY
-129 SIIDRDG
+129 
-136 MGNAVIDREDM
+136 VINPQGLNDM
-147 GYVVV
+147 
-152 DNMKINSMI
+152 ILI
-161 IVDRFTVTIDGNP
+161 TRFPVTINGNL
-174 YDLYS
+174 YYLYS
-179 LSYLEGYS
+179 LSYLNGYS
-187 DLVGKYLNI
+187 SLIVKYLNI
-196 LLLSTLMAAAAMLV
+196 LLLSTLMAAAFMLV
-210 PAYAFVSRMVLPLQE
+210 PAYAFVSRMILPLQE
-225 INEIA
+225 INEVA
-230 MQYGKGD
+230 MEYGKGN
-237 FSARADESH
+237 FSVRADESH

-268 NDLTAERNQLQDIFD
+268 SDLTAERNQLQDIFD
-283 VISDGIVVVDKNAVP
+283 VISDGIVVVDSHSVP
-298 VTTNKAIHKLF
+298 VTTNKAIHNLF
-309 ERADK
+309 DRAEK
-314 NNLFTER
+314 NNMFTER

-330 WKDFEDCI
+330 WNDFEDCI

-345 RQIDNRDYAYQ
+345 RRIDNRDYAYQ

-362 YDSSDNSTIIG
+362 YDSTDNNTIIG

-423 ESDRQRYYQIILNET
+423 EEDRQRYYQIILNET

-458 LAFKM
+458 LAFKT
-463 FPFNPND
+463 FPFNLNT
-470 LINSIEIRFK
+470 LLSNMEIRFK

-487 IRFSVQN
+487 IKFSVQN
-494 NYGVLPTVMG
+494 NYGELPTVVG

-528 SITILTDYIET
+528 TITISTDYIEA
-539 EKKVYISVADTGQGI
+539 EKKVYVSVADTGLGI

-585 KELLTYMGETITV
+585 KELLSYMGETITV

>member
-11 MTLVVL
+11 MMLVVV
-17 SLLASAILATI
+17 SLLASALIATI
-28 AFIVAGRTAT
+28 AFIVAGSSAT
-38 LELEVDS
+38 LTSEVDN
-45 AIKQDEEFKNILEEN
+45 ALAQDAKYQKILNAN
-60 PDYFGSVDTRLFFF
+60 PDYFEDVDFRLFFF
-74 ETSYATG
+74 NTSYVSG

-86 LNADGKAVNYTRIEK
+86 MSANGNIVNSTGLDN
-101 RNLSAQDTS
+101 RNLSIRDITTLYP
-110 NISSVLRSL
+110 IL
-119 NYRDKNGLGY
+119 NDLPYDEYDGMEY
-129 SIIDRDG
+129 AIIDP
-136 MGNAVIDREDM
+136 I
-147 GYVVV
+147 
-152 DNMKINSMI
+152 S
-161 IVDRFTVTIDGNP
+161 
-174 YDLYS
+174 YDLDEMVIITRANIVMNGNDYYLYS
-179 LSYLEGYS
+179 FSYLNANNE
-187 DLVGKYLNI
+187 LIVKYLNI

-225 INEIA
+225 INEVA
-230 MQYGKGD
+230 MEYGKGN
-237 FSARADESH
+237 FSIRADESH

-268 NDLTAERNQLQDIFD
+268 SDLTAERNQLQDIFD
-283 VISDGIVVVDKNAVP
+283 VISDGIVVVDAKAVP
-298 VTTNKAIHKLF
+298 ITTNKAIHSLF
-309 ERADK
+309 ERAEK
-314 NNLFTER
+314 NNMFTER

-330 WKDFEDCI
+330 WKDFEECI

-345 RQIDNRDYAYQ
+345 RRIDNRDYAYQ
-356 CTIIPK
+356 STIIPK
-362 YDSSDNSTIIG
+362 FDSTDNNTIIG

-423 ESDRQRYYQIILNET
+423 EEDRQRYYQIILNET

-458 LAFKM
+458 LAFKT
-463 FPFNPND
+463 FPFNLNN
-470 LINSIEIRFK
+470 LISNIEIRFK

-487 IRFSVQN
+487 IKFSVQN
-494 NYGVLPTVMG
+494 NYGELPTVVG
-504 NPDRVEQILVILLD
+504 NPDRVEQVLVILLD
-518 NAKKYTPAGK
+518 NAKKYTPSGK
-528 SITILTDYIET
+528 TITISTDYIEA
-539 EKKVYISVADTGQGI
+539 EKKVYVSVADTGLGI

-585 KELLTYMGETITV
+585 KELLSYMGETITV

>member
-28 AFIVAGRTAT
+28 AFLIAGKKAT
-38 LELEVDS
+38 IAMEKEKSLT
-45 AIKQDEEFKNILEEN
+45 QDIAFKNIFSEN
-60 PDYFGSVDTRLFFF
+60 PDYFEDTDLRLFFF
-74 ETSYATG
+74 NSSYATG

-86 LNADGKAVNYTRIEK
+86 VNSEGLIVNSTSIEN
-101 RNLSAQDTS
+101 RNIALKDTS
-110 NISSVLRSL
+110 DLVPLLNSLEYTMWNGIECYSFEYLNFDNTIIIS
-119 NYRDKNGLGY
+119 
-129 SIIDRDG
+129 
-136 MGNAVIDREDM
+136 
-147 GYVVV
+147 
-152 DNMKINSMI
+152 
-161 IVDRFTVTIDGNP
+161 RFPIQIDGNSF
-174 YDLYS
+174 YLYS
-179 LSYLEGYS
+179 LSYQNGFN
-187 DLVGKYLNI
+187 DLVIKYLNI
-196 LLLSTLMAAAAMLV
+196 LLLSTLMAACAMLV
-210 PAYAFVSRMVLPLQE
+210 PAYAFVCRMVLPIQK
-225 INEIA
+225 INEVA
-230 MQYGKGD
+230 MEYGKGN
-237 FSARADESH
+237 FSVRADETH

-268 NDLTAERNQLQDIFD
+268 SDLTAERNQLQDIFD
-283 VISDGIVVVDKNAVP
+283 VISDGIVVVDKNSVP

-309 ERADK
+309 ERAEK
-314 NNLFTER
+314 NNMFTER

-330 WKDFEDCI
+330 WTDFEDCI
-338 ATGETKT
+338 SSGETKT

-362 YDSSDNSTIIG
+362 YDSSDSTNIIG

-458 LAFKM
+458 LAFKT
-463 FPFNPND
+463 FPFNLNN
-470 LINSIEIRFK
+470 LISSIEIRFK

-487 IRFSVQN
+487 IKFSVQN
-494 NYGVLPTVMG
+494 NYGELPTVMG

-613 KAEVPDVWD
+613 KAEVPDAWD

>member
-11 MTLVVL
+11 MMLVVV
-17 SLLASAILATI
+17 SLLASALIATI
-28 AFIVAGRTAT
+28 AFIVAGSSAT
-38 LELEVDS
+38 LTSEVDN
-45 AIKQDEEFKNILEEN
+45 ALAQDAKYKKILTAN
-60 PDYFGSVDTRLFFF
+60 PDYFEDVDFRLFFF
-74 ETSYATG
+74 NTTYVSG

-86 LNADGKAVNYTRIEK
+86 ISHNGNILNSTGLDN
-101 RNLSAQDTS
+101 RNLSIRDITTLYP
-110 NISSVLRSL
+110 IL
-119 NYRDKNGLGY
+119 NDLPYDEFDGMEY
-129 SIIDRDG
+129 AIIDP
-136 MGNAVIDREDM
+136 I
-147 GYVVV
+147 
-152 DNMKINSMI
+152 S
-161 IVDRFTVTIDGNP
+161 
-174 YDLYS
+174 YDLDEMVIVTRTNIVLNGNDYYLYS
-179 LSYLEGYS
+179 FSYLNANN
-187 DLVGKYLNI
+187 DLIVKYLNI

-225 INEIA
+225 INEVA
-230 MQYGKGD
+230 MEYGKGN
-237 FSARADESH
+237 FSIRADESH

-268 NDLTAERNQLQDIFD
+268 SDLTAERNQLQDIFD
-283 VISDGIVVVDKNAVP
+283 VISDGIVVVDAKAVP
-298 VTTNKAIHKLF
+298 VTTNKAIHSLF
-309 ERADK
+309 ERAEK
-314 NNLFTER
+314 NNMFTER

-330 WKDFEDCI
+330 WKDFEECI

-345 RQIDNRDYAYQ
+345 RRIDNRDYAYQ
-356 CTIIPK
+356 STIIPK
-362 YDSSDNSTIIG
+362 FDSTDNNTIIG

-423 ESDRQRYYQIILNET
+423 EEDRQRYYQIILNET

-458 LAFKM
+458 LAFKT
-463 FPFNPND
+463 FPFNLNN
-470 LINSIEIRFK
+470 LISNIEIRFK

-487 IRFSVQN
+487 IKFSVQN
-494 NYGVLPTVMG
+494 NYGELPTVVG
-504 NPDRVEQILVILLD
+504 NPDRVEQVLVILLD
-518 NAKKYTPAGK
+518 NAKKYTPSGK
-528 SITILTDYIET
+528 TITISTDYLEA
-539 EKKVYISVADTGQGI
+539 EKKVYVSVADTGLGI

-585 KELLTYMGETITV
+585 KELLSYMGETITV

>member
-17 SLLASAILATI
+17 SLLASALLATI
-28 AFIVAGRTAT
+28 AFIVAGRSAT
-38 LELEVDS
+38 LSLGIEKSMTQDIRFKEIFTSHPEYFEDVD
-45 AIKQDEEFKNILEEN
+45 F
-60 PDYFGSVDTRLFFF
+60 RLFFF
-74 ETSYATG
+74 DSSYATG

-86 LNADGKAVNYTRIEK
+86 VNQEGYIINSTSIEH
-101 RNLSAQDTS
+101 RSISAQDTS
-110 NISSVLRSL
+110 SIVPILNALEYDDIGGVGCYIFENFNIENVIIISRIPLTI
-119 NYRDKNGLGY
+119 NDK
-129 SIIDRDG
+129 
-136 MGNAVIDREDM
+136 
-147 GYVVV
+147 
-152 DNMKINSMI
+152 
-161 IVDRFTVTIDGNP
+161 P

-179 LSYLEGYS
+179 LSYLSGYN
-187 DLVGKYLNI
+187 DLIVKYLNI
-196 LLLSTLMAAAAMLV
+196 LLLSTLMAACAMLV
-210 PAYAFVSRMVLPLQE
+210 PAYAFVSRMVLPLQK
-225 INEIA
+225 INEVA
-230 MQYGKGD
+230 MEYGKGN
-237 FSARADESH
+237 FSIRADESH

-268 NDLTAERNQLQDIFD
+268 SDLTAERNQLQDIFD
-283 VISDGIVVVDKNAVP
+283 VISDGIVVVDKNSVP

-309 ERADK
+309 ERAEK
-314 NNLFTER
+314 NNMFTER

-330 WKDFEDCI
+330 WNDFEDCI

-362 YDSSDNSTIIG
+362 YDSSDSTQVIG

-423 ESDRQRYYQIILNET
+423 EADRQRYYQIILNET

-458 LAFKM
+458 LAFKT
-463 FPFNPND
+463 FPFNLNT
-470 LINSIEIRFK
+470 LISSIEIRFK

-487 IRFSVQN
+487 IKFSVQN
-494 NYGVLPTVMG
+494 NYGELPTVMG

-613 KAEVPDVWD
+613 KAEVPDAWD

>member
-11 MTLVVL
+11 MTLVVV
-17 SLLASAILATI
+17 SLLASALLATI
-28 AFIVAGRTAT
+28 AFIVAGKTAT
-38 LELEVDS
+38 NTIEVENS
-45 AIKQDEEFKNILEEN
+45 LRQDEQYMHILNSHPE
-60 PDYFGSVDTRLFFF
+60 YFESVDLRLFFF
-74 ETSYATG
+74 DSSYASG

-86 LNADGKAVNYTRIEK
+86 VNSNGYIIDSTSIEH
-101 RNLSAQDTS
+101 
-110 NISSVLRSL
+110 RSL
-119 NYRDKNGLGY
+119 SVKDTQDILTSLGSLSYEDYNGLKWAIKDY
-129 SIIDRDG
+129 LSIDQMIL
-136 MGNAVIDREDM
+136 VT
-147 GYVVV
+147 
-152 DNMKINSMI
+152 SMPL
-161 IVDRFTVTIDGNP
+161 TIDGEP
-174 YDLYS
+174 YTLYS
-179 LSYLEGYS
+179 IAYLNGYN
-187 DLVGKYLNI
+187 DLVVKYLNI
-196 LLLSTLMAAAAMLV
+196 LLLSTLMAAALMLV

-230 MQYGKGD
+230 MEYGKGN
-237 FSARADESH
+237 FNARADESH

-268 NDLTAERNQLQDIFD
+268 SDLTTERNQLQDIFD
-283 VISDGIVVVDKNAVP
+283 VISDGIVVVDKDSVP
-298 VTTNKAIHKLF
+298 VTTNKAIHNLF
-309 ERADK
+309 DRAEK
-314 NNLFTER
+314 NNMFTER

-330 WKDFEDCI
+330 WKDFEECI
-338 ATGETKT
+338 STGETKT
-345 RQIDNRDYAYQ
+345 RRIDNRDYAYQ

-362 YDSSDNSTIIG
+362 YDSSDNTVIIG

-423 ESDRQRYYQIILNET
+423 EEDRQRYYQIILNET

-458 LAFKM
+458 LAFKT
-463 FPFNPND
+463 FPFNLNT
-470 LINSIEIRFK
+470 LISNIEIRFK
-480 PIMKEAG
+480 PVMKEAG
-487 IRFSVQN
+487 INFSVQN
-494 NYGVLPTVMG
+494 NYGELPTVVG
-504 NPDRVEQILVILLD
+504 NPDRVEQIMVILLD
-518 NAKKYTPAGK
+518 NAKKYTPSGK
-528 SITILTDYIET
+528 SITISTDYIEA
-539 EKKVYISVADTGQGI
+539 EKKVYISVADTGLGI

>member
-11 MTLVVL
+11 MSLVVL
-17 SLLASAILATI
+17 SLVASAIIATI
-28 AFIVAGRTAT
+28 AFVVAGKSAT
-38 LELEVDS
+38 LTIELENSLKIDS
-45 AIKQDEEFKNILEEN
+45 KLNDIFSNN
-60 PDYFGSVDTRLFFF
+60 PEYFEDSDFRYFFF
-74 ETSYATG
+74 SSSYATG

-86 LNADGKAVNYTRIEK
+86 VNMNGDIVNYTSIEN
-101 RNLSAQDTS
+101 RNLSPADTAEILTKIS
-110 NISSVLRSL
+110 TFEYLKYNGMDYFVAETLEYNISDTINVSRIRVTINDNYYYLFSL
-119 NYRDKNGLGY
+119 KYLNGY
-129 SIIDRDG
+129 SELI
-136 MGNAVIDREDM
+136 
-147 GYVVV
+147 
-152 DNMKINSMI
+152 
-161 IVDRFTVTIDGNP
+161 
-174 YDLYS
+174 
-179 LSYLEGYS
+179 
-187 DLVGKYLNI
+187 GKYLNI
-196 LLLSTLMAAAAMLV
+196 LLLSTLMAACTMLI
-210 PAYAFVSRMVLPLQE
+210 PAYAFVSRMVLPLQK
-225 INEIA
+225 INEVA
-230 MQYGKGD
+230 MEYGKGN
-237 FSARADESH
+237 FSIRADESH

-268 NDLTAERNQLQDIFD
+268 SDLTAERNQLQDIFD
-283 VISDGIVVVDKNAVP
+283 VISDGIVVVDKNSVP

-309 ERADK
+309 ERAEK
-314 NNLFTER
+314 NNMFTER

-330 WKDFEDCI
+330 WTDFEDCI

-362 YDSSDNSTIIG
+362 YDSSDSTQVIG

-423 ESDRQRYYQIILNET
+423 EADRQRYYQIILNET

-458 LAFKM
+458 LAFKT
-463 FPFNPND
+463 FPFNLNT
-470 LINSIEIRFK
+470 LISSIEIRFK

-487 IRFSVQN
+487 IKFSVQN
-494 NYGVLPTVMG
+494 NFGELPTVMG

-528 SITILTDYIET
+528 SITILTDYIEA
-539 EKKVYISVADTGQGI
+539 EKKVYISVADTGAGI

-598 NSKYEEGST
+598 TSKYEEGST